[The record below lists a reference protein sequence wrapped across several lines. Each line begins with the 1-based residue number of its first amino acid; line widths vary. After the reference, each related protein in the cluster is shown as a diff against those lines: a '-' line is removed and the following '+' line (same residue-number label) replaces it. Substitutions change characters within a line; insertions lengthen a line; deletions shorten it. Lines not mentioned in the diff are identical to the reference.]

1 MQKSSLGWLRQL
13 GPGLL
18 FAGMAIGTSHLV
30 QSTRAGAVFGLGL
43 AGVILLAN
51 IAKYPAYRF
60 GAAYAAATGETLIAG
75 YRRIGLLP
83 LLFLM
88 AVFVFAHG
96 FAVAAIGVVT
106 AGMFK
111 AVLGVNLP
119 LLGTIAIVLGAC
131 ALFLALGRYK
141 LLESVNRFFMAVLT
155 LSTLVATVLVL
166 PNVDWS
172 LYPDSAPPF
181 DLTAFLFVVALAG
194 WMPTPIEASVFS
206 SLWTLARKQAGGD
219 AVPATDAARDE
230 AVGDAVTDFNVGYVW
245 TTLLALCFMLLGA
258 GVMHAS
264 GVVPEDS
271 APGFAAQLVALYSHT
286 LGPWSA
292 PVVGVA
298 AFTVM
303 FTTAITVLD
312 GLTRALVVSFAT
324 LRGEREEDVKAGS
337 GRGYIFV
344 LAGLCVAALLLVAF
358 FMQGFRA
365 FIDLVTSIAFLTAP
379 VFAWLNHRTMM
390 QPHVPEAHRPRGAIL
405 VWSYLSI
412 TVLGAF
418 ALVYLWLLVS

>member
-194 WMPTPIEASVFS
+194 WMPTPIEAPSSQACGRSRASKRVVMRCPRPMRRGTRRWVKRSPISMWAMCGPPCWRFVS
-206 SLWTLARKQAGGD
+206 CCWARVSCMPPVWCRKTAHRASRLSLWRFIPIRLAHGPR
-219 AVPATDAARDE
+219 PWW
-230 AVGDAVTDFNVGYVW
+230 VW
-245 TTLLALCFMLLGA
+245 
-258 GVMHAS
+258 
-264 GVVPEDS
+264 
-271 APGFAAQLVALYSHT
+271 
-286 LGPWSA
+286 
-292 PVVGVA
+292 
-298 AFTVM
+298 
-303 FTTAITVLD
+303 
-312 GLTRALVVSFAT
+312 
-324 LRGEREEDVKAGS
+324 
-337 GRGYIFV
+337 
-344 LAGLCVAALLLVAF
+344 
-358 FMQGFRA
+358 
-365 FIDLVTSIAFLTAP
+365 
-379 VFAWLNHRTMM
+379 
-390 QPHVPEAHRPRGAIL
+390 RPL
-405 VWSYLSI
+405 P
-412 TVLGAF
+412 
-418 ALVYLWLLVS
+418 

>member
-1 MQKSSLGWLRQL
+1 MQNSLVGWLRQL

-60 GAAYAAATGETLIAG
+60 GAQYAASTGETLITG

-88 AVFVFAHG
+88 AVFIFAHG

-111 AVLGVNLP
+111 AVLGVELP
-119 LLGTIAIVLGAC
+119 LLATIGVVLGAC
-131 ALFLALGRYK
+131 AVFLGFGRYK
-141 LLESVNRFFMAVLT
+141 LLESVNRLFMGILA

-172 LYPDSAPPF
+172 LYPESAPPF
-181 DLTAFLFVVALAG
+181 DLAAFLFVVALAG

-206 SLWTLARKQAGGD
+206 SLWTLARKQSAG
-219 AVPATDAARDE
+219 DAARVDE
-230 AVGDAVTDFNVGYVW
+230 PARDAAVSGAVADFNVGYIG
-245 TTLLALCFMLLGA
+245 TTILALCFMLLGA
-258 GVMHAS
+258 GVMHSS

-271 APGFAAQLVALYSHT
+271 APGFAAQLVALYSST
-286 LGPWSA
+286 LGAWSA
-292 PVVGVA
+292 PIVGIA

-303 FTTAITVLD
+303 FTTSLTVLD

-324 LRGEREEDVKAGS
+324 LRGRPEADVQAGAGS
-337 GRGYIFV
+337 GYILV
-344 LAGLCVAALLLVAF
+344 LIALCIGALLLVAF
-358 FMQGFRA
+358 FMQGFRS

-379 VFAWLNHRTMM
+379 VFAWLNHRSMTL
-390 QPHVPEAHRPRGAIL
+390 PHVPEAHRPHGRML
-405 VWSYLSI
+405 VWSYASI
-412 TVLGAF
+412 AVLGAF
-418 ALVYLWLLVS
+418 ALVYLWLLVG